1 VLTQAP
7 AVLLGALFIFTSIPA
22 VDINL
27 FGAAIYALLVVYVS
41 SGRTL
46 LYLDL
51 AYRHERAPV
60 PARRVPRPWKR
71 QAAPAAAPG
80 PSTSSA

>member
-1 VLTQAP
+1 M
-7 AVLLGALFIFTSIPA
+7 LLGALFIFTAIPA

-27 FGAAIYALLVVYVS
+27 FGAAVYALLVVYVS

-51 AYRHERAPV
+51 AYRHETAPV
-60 PARRVPRPWKR
+60 PAPRPLRERLRLRLRRKR
-71 QAAPAAAPG
+71 AAPAAVPG
-80 PSTSSA
+80 PSTSRA